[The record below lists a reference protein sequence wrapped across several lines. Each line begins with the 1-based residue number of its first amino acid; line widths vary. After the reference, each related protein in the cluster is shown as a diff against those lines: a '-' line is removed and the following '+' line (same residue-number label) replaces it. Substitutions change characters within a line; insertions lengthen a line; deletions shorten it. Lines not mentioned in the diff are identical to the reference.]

1 MPFWSRRS
9 LEFSPTLISFPAFPP
24 ESAPYLRGSCRC
36 LFYLVCSLPGKLN
49 PTQGL
54 ANHPMLSTTHRYP
67 PPAPLQG
74 PHVATTAHFR
84 LDILAGTSHHLA
96 PCKCRLPKG
105 TFLLQQTAPACTV
118 ILSGSWEPTLILP
131 SFLQAI
137 SKSSVSL
144 KSPPS
149 RSQPSWFPPCPPGP
163 CHCHNAGCPSLSA
176 ASPSTS
182 CSPHSTHPPGVYT
195 ESPIVWQPQGLKTC
209 RGLPCA
215 IATKSSISIS
225 RTGCWSEN
233 PRASKL

>member
-137 SKSSVSL
+137 SLSQI
-144 KSPPS
+144 PPFS
-149 RSQPSWFPPCPPGP
+149 FPALLVPTVPTCSMPLSQRGVPQPVCGLTFHFLQPTLHTSARGLHGESYPVAAPGTQNLP
-163 CHCHNAGCPSLSA
+163 GAAMCHCDQAQHLYQQDW
-176 ASPSTS
+176 TL
-182 CSPHSTHPPGVYT
+182 
-195 ESPIVWQPQGLKTC
+195 E
-209 RGLPCA
+209 
-215 IATKSSISIS
+215 
-225 RTGCWSEN
+225 
-233 PRASKL
+233 